1 MCIAMQELCKD
12 WMAEGIAKGRTES
25 AMETASKMLASGK
38 LAVEEIAEY
47 SGLSLEKVKELARE
61 KAAL

>member
-1 MCIAMQELCKD
+1 
-12 WMAEGIAKGRTES
+12 
-25 AMETASKMLASGK
+25 MLASGK
-38 LAVEEIAEY
+38 LAVAEIAEY